1 MKYKITVLLACISM
15 MLVGC
20 GTIGGTVA
28 GAGEDLTKAGEWIK
42 NRQVIYEEVVN
53 CSNDFCF
60 DCMFEY

>member
-42 NRQVIYEEVVN
+42 NR
-53 CSNDFCF
+53 
-60 DCMFEY
+60 